1 MSENELIWLTNP
13 VCEPFATVT
22 LICTVDKL
30 FPTNSNSTRPF
41 AIPDNSTKLEAVA
54 LTPKLPRPADR
65 FSAICPA
72 IIPLSKVTLALR
84 PLAVVTET
92 GPPNC
97 VRLVGKALEAYT
109 ETLLFALSGKPA
121 PDKEITSKPSVVFL
135 VTLAP
140 EKPSLDAVGK

>member
-1 MSENELIWLTNP
+1 MSENELIWLIKP
-13 VCEPFATVT
+13 ICEPFDTVV

-54 LTPKLPRPADR
+54 LIPKLLRPVDR

-92 GPPNC
+92 GPASC
-97 VRLVGKALEAYT
+97 VRFVGKALEAYM
-109 ETLLFALSGKPA
+109 ETLLSIPSGKPA
-121 PDKEITSKPSVVFL
+121 PDKEITSRPSVVFL

-140 EKPSLDAVGK
+140 EKPSLDDVGK